1 MPTVVTRELIDKM
14 LDMHKRG
21 MTCVSIAKELNI
33 GKTTVNKYINI
44 YGEDIVNTDKFTVD
58 FVDRMFKEYQ
68 SGKRIAQLAKENK
81 VSASSL
87 SNYIYRKKVELEE
100 KGKEPESNK
109 ASKSKVVETAKSS
122 KAEKPKEVETTKPI
136 KAEKPKEIKSEKSEL
151 KDVKSKE
158 VDTDNAI
165 KEKPNSEPSFKDL
178 VKNLKEKKE
187 NEVTS
192 KEPEVKDKE
201 STSKEQEVDKSQLKT
216 VERTEDLSKRK
227 TLIDEFLHDEKQVDI
242 MVRLYQTGTSLSEIA
257 RLTGLGRP
265 TITRKIYER
274 IGIANKKLS
283 VQSAKDTPKPRG
295 SVSVAIKPWSLED
308 KIEYCNKRYGDGRW
322 RFLTKEEV
330 MNYLKEDGFVK
341 G

>member
-100 KGKEPESNK
+100 KGKETESNK

-122 KAEKPKEVETTKPI
+122 KAEKPKEVETTKPS
-136 KAEKPKEIKSEKSEL
+136 KAEKSEL

-178 VKNLKEKKE
+178 VKNLKEKKDK
-187 NEVTS
+187 EVS
-192 KEPEVKDKE
+192 NKESEVKEKE
-201 STSKEQEVDKSQLKT
+201 STSKEPGVDKSQLKT
-216 VERTEDLSKRK
+216 VEHTEDLSKRK
-227 TLIDEFLHDEKQVDI
+227 TLIDEFLQDEKQVDI

-341 G
+341 GLV

>member
-1 MPTVVTRELIDKM
+1 MCERLEFFKIICYNEDIKRIEMEMIVMPTVVTRELIDKM

-44 YGEDIVNTDKFTVD
+44 YGDDIVNTEKFTVD

-87 SNYIYRKKVELEE
+87 SNYIYRKKVELED
-100 KGKEPESNK
+100 KGKEPKEI
-109 ASKSKVVETAKSS
+109 KSKEVKE
-122 KAEKPKEVETTKPI
+122 PKEI
-136 KAEKPKEIKSEKSEL
+136 KSKDVKEPKEIKSEKP
-151 KDVKSKE
+151 
-158 VDTDNAI
+158 
-165 KEKPNSEPSFKDL
+165 KEKSNSEPSFKDL
-178 VKNLKEKKE
+178 VKNLKEKK
-187 NEVTS
+187 
-192 KEPEVKDKE
+192 DKE
-201 STSKEQEVDKSQLKT
+201 STSKESEVDKSQLKT

-283 VQSAKDTPKPRG
+283 VQSAKETPKPRG

-308 KIEYCNKRYGDGRW
+308 KIEYCNNRYGEGRW

-341 G
+341 GLGQEKIS